1 MQWQNTMNKLI
12 ALAALCSSLLL
23 SANETK
29 IELVA
34 NFAVDTESLNLAL
47 ASHHMPAQVEISDLS
62 HYGEPLKKV
71 KSRWINFLR
80 KFSIDLA
87 PQVPVSEDLSKI
99 VFWNITHRYTHRHE
113 LWRLPKE
120 KMVLFM
126 WEPPTV
132 LPHMYSPEVARC
144 FSKIYTWNDALVD
157 NQTYFKFYYPVLTPQ
172 IEEIPS
178 FEEKKL
184 CTLVSTNLTSPHPNE
199 LYSEREK
206 AITYFENA
214 QENGFEFYGRQWDA
228 QTHPSYRGTTENK
241 IDTIKNYRF
250 SICYENIHTIDG
262 YVTEKI
268 FDCFAAGNV
277 PIYWGASNI
286 DTYIPKNCFIDRHA
300 FKDLSDLHTFLKN
313 MTQEEYEGYLTH
325 IRAFLLSDAA
335 QLFSWKHFHEIFCE
349 ATANK

>member
-1 MQWQNTMNKLI
+1 MINKLL
-12 ALAALCSSLLL
+12 ALLTVCTSLVCS
-23 SANETK
+23 NEKK

-34 NFAVDTESLNLAL
+34 NFAVDTESLNRAL
-47 ASHHMPAQVEISDLS
+47 DTRHIAAHVEISDLS
-62 HYGEPLKKV
+62 HYGDALKKV
-71 KSRWINFLR
+71 KSRWVNFLR

-87 PQVPVSEDLSKI
+87 PQVPVSADLSKI

-113 LWRLPKE
+113 LFRLPKE
-120 KMVLFM
+120 KLVLFM

-132 LPHMYSPEVARC
+132 LPHMYSSEVTRC

-157 NQTYFKFYYPVLTPQ
+157 NQTYFKFYYPVLTPMIDQ
-172 IEEIPS
+172 IPS

-206 AITYFENA
+206 AITYFENV
-214 QENGFEFYGRQWDA
+214 QEKGFEFYGRQWDA
-228 QTHPSYRGTTENK
+228 ATHPSYQGTTENK

-250 SICYENIHTIDG
+250 SICYENIHSIEG

-286 DTYIPKNCFIDRHA
+286 DTYIPKNCFIDRRA
-300 FKDLSDLHTFLKN
+300 FATLSELHEFLKN
-313 MTQEEYEGYLTH
+313 MSEEEYASYLSN
-325 IRAFLLSDAA
+325 IRTFLSSQAA
-335 QLFSWKHFHEIFCE
+335 QLFSWSHFHETFCE
-349 ATANK
+349 SIENK